1 MKITPEKNYKKPL
14 YAVGIT
20 AAAMAIAITGC
31 SDEPPALAGDI
42 AVTVEETTVV
52 QLDGEQE
59 PPATCETKE
68 TDGTDVP
75 VELDGDVAFV
85 EPEESK

>member
-1 MKITPEKNYKKPL
+1 MKITPERNYRKPL
-14 YAVGIT
+14 YAVGIA

-31 SDEPPALAGDI
+31 SDEPPALAGDV
-42 AVTVEETTVV
+42 AVTVQETTEV
-52 QLDGEQE
+52 QLEGEQE
-59 PPATCETKE
+59 PPVTCETKE
-68 TDGTDVP
+68 TKETEEV